1 MYAQQSTK
9 YSGLSLK
16 ESDPKFAGAA
26 THIHNKDSSG
36 CCLNSTTSVRSHS
49 LQPQSSALHKRPD
62 DWVLEVELCLPVP
75 QIVHLHPAK
84 TLHAHTMSAPAQSGI
99 CWFPGRTCISS
110 CCIATVAKESTA
122 EVCSAV
128 AMCRDGALHL
138 LAAQPILWPLKASEH
153 C

>member
-1 MYAQQSTK
+1 MYAQQSTN

-49 LQPQSSALHKRPD
+49 LQPQSSALHKGPD

-75 QIVHLHPAK
+75 QIVHLHPAQD
-84 TLHAHTMSAPAQSGI
+84 PACSHNV
-99 CWFPGRTCISS
+99 SS
-110 CCIATVAKESTA
+110 SPE
-122 EVCSAV
+122 
-128 AMCRDGALHL
+128 RHL
-138 LAAQPILWPLKASEH
+138 LISWPHMYLLVLHCHSRKGKHRRSVLSSGHVQRRRAASAGGTANLVAS
-153 C
+153 